1 MRRGSQVKS
10 LTLTR
15 LSAIIRAI
23 QNLNQM
29 KYMKKQLRLSGFV
42 FAGLLA
48 VSAFNSRAA
57 LYKGNGIADSDGAV
71 GNGSMDLSVNSGSL
85 SVNFH
90 AGVNTIQDNLVLFI
104 DSVPG
109 GYNGTVDFYA
119 YGGVNTI
126 ISGYDGSRRSTA
138 VFAPGLYADYAIIIT
153 PDNIGL
159 YALGTDSFTQKSLV
173 PVTHSLNNYSGNIDL
188 SLMELSGTS
197 TYFKFQSSDVGRWGN
212 RFLESFETTSGT
224 KGLGGTITFA
234 NYNEF
239 GTPPVPEPVNVA
251 LGVFGLLACGGG
263 IISGWRRRRTK
274 R

>member
-23 QNLNQM
+23 QNLNQV
-29 KYMKKQLRLSGFV
+29 KYMKKQLRLSSFV

-48 VSAFNSRAA
+48 VSAFNSSAA
-57 LYKGNGIADSDGAV
+57 LYNGNGVVDPDGAV
-71 GNGSMDLSVNSGSL
+71 GNGSLELSISSGSL

-90 AGVNTIQDNLVLFI
+90 PGVSPIQDNLVLFI
-104 DSVPG
+104 DSIPDSGYSGTASFNAYGGINTVIS
-109 GYNGTVDFYA
+109 GYNGM
-119 YGGVNTI
+119 G
-126 ISGYDGSRRSTA
+126 RSTA
-138 VFAPGLYADYAIIIT
+138 VFAPGLYADYAIVLT
-153 PDNIGL
+153 RANFGL
-159 YALGTDSFTQKSLV
+159 YALGTDSFDPKQTGSV
-173 PVTHSLNNYSGNIDL
+173 YYSGNSYSGSIGLDL
-188 SLMELSGTS
+188 MGLSETT
-197 TYFKFQSSDVGRWGN
+197 TYFKFQSSDVGDFGAR
-212 RFLESFETTSGT
+212 RLESFERLNGTSGF
-224 KGLGGTITFA
+224 GTITFA